1 MTKINHRLG
10 ILLITASVLI
20 LVTLVIS
27 NGWSWNSNGYQ
38 NITTDRFVEMMEH
51 KDFVLIDVHIPYA
64 GEIPETDLLIPFN
77 DIKQHKNELPDDK
90 NTKIVV
96 HCMSGPMG
104 YVAAEKLVS
113 MGYRQV
119 IHFQGGMVS
128 WINSG
133 KRLVNRPE

>member
-1 MTKINHRLG
+1 MTKINHRTG
-10 ILLITASVLI
+10 ILMAVNVLI
-20 LVTLVIS
+20 LVTLYIS
-27 NGWSWNSNGYQ
+27 NGWSLDSRDYQ
-38 NITTDRFVEMMEH
+38 NISMDRFVEMMEQ

-96 HCMSGPMG
+96 YCISGPMG

-119 IHFQGGMVS
+119 IHFQGGMVA
-128 WINSG
+128 WKNSG
-133 KRLVNRPE
+133 KRLVNRPN

>member
-1 MTKINHRLG
+1 MVRINHRIGMLV
-10 ILLITASVLI
+10 AANVLI
-20 LVTLVIS
+20 FVALVIS
-27 NGWSWNSNGYQ
+27 NGWSMDGNGYQ
-38 NITTDRFVEMMEH
+38 NISIDRFVKMMEL

-104 YVAAEKLVS
+104 YVAADQLVR

-128 WINSG
+128 WLKSG
-133 KRLVNRPE
+133 KNLVRR

>member
-1 MTKINHRLG
+1 MTKINHRIG
-10 ILLITASVLI
+10 ILMAANVLI

-27 NGWSWNSNGYQ
+27 NGWSMDSNGYQ
-38 NITTDRFVEMMEH
+38 NISMDRFVEMMER

-96 HCMSGPMG
+96 YCMSGPMG

-133 KRLVNRPE
+133 KRLVNRPN

>member
-1 MTKINHRLG
+1 MTKINHRTG
-10 ILLITASVLI
+10 ILTAANVLI

-27 NGWSWNSNGYQ
+27 NGWSMNSNGYQ
-38 NITTDRFVEMMEH
+38 NISTDRFVEMMEH

-96 HCMSGPMG
+96 YCMSGPMG
-104 YVAAEKLVS
+104 YVAAEQLVS

-119 IHFQGGMVS
+119 IHFQGGMAS
-128 WINSG
+128 WKKSG
-133 KRLVNRPE
+133 KRLVNRPN

>member
-1 MTKINHRLG
+1 MKKINHRTGTLV
-10 ILLITASVLI
+10 AANVLI
-20 LVTLVIS
+20 FVTLVIS
-27 NGWSWNSNGYQ
+27 TGWSIDSNGYQ
-38 NITTDRFVEMMEH
+38 NISIGRFVEMMKH
-51 KDFVLIDVHIPYA
+51 KDFVLIDVHIPYT

-96 HCMSGPMG
+96 YCMSGPMG
-104 YVAAEKLVS
+104 YVAAEQLVR

-133 KRLVNRPE
+133 KSLVNRPN

>member
-1 MTKINHRLG
+1 MTKINHRTK
-10 ILLITASVLI
+10 IVMAANVLI
-20 LVTLVIS
+20 LVTLLIS
-27 NGWSWNSNGYQ
+27 NGWSMGSNGYQ
-38 NITTDRFVEMMEH
+38 NISIDRFVKMMEH

-96 HCMSGPMG
+96 YCMSGPMG
-104 YVAAEKLVS
+104 YVAAEQLVK

-128 WINSG
+128 WKNSG
-133 KRLVNRPE
+133 KRLVNRPN

>member
-1 MTKINHRLG
+1 MTKINRRIG
-10 ILLITASVLI
+10 ILMAVNVFLVL
-20 LVTLVIS
+20 TLVIS
-27 NGWSWNSNGYQ
+27 NGWSWDSNGYQ
-38 NITTDRFVEMMEH
+38 NISMDRFVEMMEH

-96 HCMSGPMG
+96 YCMSGPMG

-113 MGYRQV
+113 MGYRRV
-119 IHFQGGMVS
+119 FHFQGGMVA
-128 WINSG
+128 WKKSG
-133 KRLVNRPE
+133 KSLESR

>member
-1 MTKINHRLG
+1 MTKINHRTK
-10 ILLITASVLI
+10 IVMAANVLI
-20 LVTLVIS
+20 LVTLLIS
-27 NGWSWNSNGYQ
+27 NGWSMGSNGYQ
-38 NITTDRFVEMMEH
+38 NISIDRFVKMMEH

-96 HCMSGPMG
+96 YCMSGPMG

-133 KRLVNRPE
+133 KRLVNRPN

>member
-1 MTKINHRLG
+1 MKKINHRTGTLV
-10 ILLITASVLI
+10 AANVLI
-20 LVTLVIS
+20 FVTLVIS
-27 NGWSWNSNGYQ
+27 TGWSIDSNGYQ
-38 NITTDRFVEMMEH
+38 NISIGRFVEMMKH
-51 KDFVLIDVHIPYA
+51 KDFVLIDVHIPYT
-64 GEIPETDLLIPFN
+64 GEIPETDLMIPFN

-96 HCMSGPMG
+96 YCMSGPMG
-104 YVAAEKLVS
+104 YVAAEQLVR

-133 KRLVNRPE
+133 KSLVNRPN

>member
-1 MTKINHRLG
+1 MTKINHRTG
-10 ILLITASVLI
+10 IVMAANVLT

-27 NGWSWNSNGYQ
+27 NGWSMDSNGYQ
-38 NITTDRFVEMMEH
+38 NISVDRFVKMMEH

-96 HCMSGPMG
+96 YCMSGPMG
-104 YVAAEKLVS
+104 YVAAEKLVG
-113 MGYRQV
+113 MGYRRV

-128 WINSG
+128 WKRSG
-133 KRLVNRPE
+133 KSLVSR